1 MNILRVVDFI
11 SMNTEFMVVNEFFM
25 STTLDSILRDAAR
38 LSSIESGFI
47 MGQVLEGLKYLHSK
61 GWTHGNLD
69 PRSILVMARNVLI
82 VKVADFALSEKA
94 DLGKPIGYHSD
105 YASQKIAQKHD
116 QYPMD
121 IWSAGV
127 VGLQLLEGVL
137 PARSGYTLERQHGYV
152 VMLET
157 HAKLLSRTRTDDNG
171 LRFLTRVL
179 QSKYQYRPTATAL
192 LQEPWIQ
199 DTKNYDVLQSPPISR
214 SLTPQSSRHTS
225 VGPSNSGPTSIISRK
240 SSKDRTAQPLRNS
253 TSQNSYNDF
262 DGELRTPT
270 QSSRST
276 ANPPA
281 SEPSLGSHIPMP
293 YDPGNDSGQRT
304 ESQHSQACNSGGNNL
319 VAHDEHRSATTRS
332 HRSDDPPSRISRASP
347 GHNANDELNEEDGS
361 EKAESVKSQGPV
373 KKKARRAPA
382 IPSSGASS
390 GSQGQIPA
398 LRRSGRHAGA

>member
-1 MNILRVVDFI
+1 MNVLRLVDFI
-11 SMNTEFMVVNEFFM
+11 SMNTEFMVVNEFFL
-25 STTLDSILRDAAR
+25 STTLESILRDAAR
-38 LSSIESGFI
+38 LSSVESGFI
-47 MGQVLEGLKYLHSK
+47 MGQVLEGLEYLHSN

-82 VKVADFALSEKA
+82 VKVADFALSGKA
-94 DLGKPIGYHSD
+94 DLGKPIGYHSV
-105 YASQKIAQKHD
+105 YASQKIAEKYD
-116 QYPMD
+116 QRPMD

-127 VGLQLLEGVL
+127 VGLRLLEGVL
-137 PARSGYTLERQHGYV
+137 PARSGYTLDRQHGYV

-179 QSKYQYRPTATAL
+179 RSKYQYRPTATAL

-199 DTKNYDVLQSPPISR
+199 DTKDYDVLQSPILR

-225 VGPSNSGPTSIISRK
+225 VGPSNRGPASIISRK
-240 SSKDRTAQPLRNS
+240 SSKDRTAQPLPNS
-253 TSQNSYNDF
+253 NSQDDYDDF

-270 QSSRST
+270 KSSRST

-281 SEPSLGSHIPMP
+281 SEPSLGSRTLMP
-293 YDPGNDSGQRT
+293 YDPENDSGRPT
-304 ESQHSQACNSGGNNL
+304 DSQNSQSCNSGGNIP

-332 HRSDDPPSRISRASP
+332 HGSDDPPSRTSRASP
-347 GHNANDELNEEDGS
+347 GRNVNDELNEEDGS

-390 GSQGQIPA
+390 GPQGQKPA